1 MPNYKYHCELCD
13 HTKIVNLPMSSDPK
27 LGILCDHCANE
38 SMVRK
43 IIGPADS
50 IKFRDTLGRWF
61 KNKTGK
67 ELLGGE

>member
-1 MPNYKYHCELCD
+1 
-13 HTKIVNLPMSSDPK
+13 MSSDPK
-27 LGILCDHCANE
+27 LCILCDHCANE

-43 IIGPADS
+43 IIGPSDS

-67 ELLGGE
+67 ELLGGQ